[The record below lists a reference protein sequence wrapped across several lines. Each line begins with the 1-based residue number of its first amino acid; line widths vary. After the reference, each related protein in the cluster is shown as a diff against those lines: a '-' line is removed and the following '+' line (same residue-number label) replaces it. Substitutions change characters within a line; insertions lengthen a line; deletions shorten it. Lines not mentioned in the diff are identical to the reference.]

1 VLNNIIISGI
11 TGFVGIN
18 LKEYLSE
25 KYKALGVSRNSD
37 YNQNIISYT
46 ELNSDHFK
54 DARAFVHLA
63 GKAHDL
69 KKTSEDQ
76 EYFKVN
82 TELTIKLFDKFLES
96 TSEIFIYMSSV
107 KAVTDKVEGV
117 LLENEKPNPVTAYG
131 KSKLSAEKYLLNQ
144 TLPKGKKVY
153 ILRPCMI
160 HGPGNK
166 GNLNLLYQ
174 LVKSGVPY
182 PLGAFENKRSF
193 LSIENLCFVIQELL
207 LKRPESGVFNIA
219 DDMPISTNKLI
230 ETIAIAIDK
239 KSKRWSIPI
248 IIVNIFAKIGTLC
261 KLPFNEDTLKK
272 LTENY
277 IVSNSKIKEVLRIE
291 LPISTITGLINT
303 IKSFNNK

>member
-1 VLNNIIISGI
+1 MIILTGSS
-11 TGFVGIN
+11 GFVGSN
-18 LKEYLSE
+18 LRSYLE
-25 KYKALGVSRNSD
+25 RKGEEILGVSRSPSEYEVDYKKINIALLNTTNS
-37 YNQNIISYT
+37 
-46 ELNSDHFK
+46 
-54 DARAFVHLA
+54 FVHLA

-69 KKTSEDQ
+69 KKTSE
-76 EYFKVN
+76 EAAYFEVN
-82 TELTIKLFDKFLES
+82 TELTKRLFDQFLES
-96 TSEIFIYMSSV
+96 TCEVFIYMSSV
-107 KAVTDKVEGV
+107 KAAADTVKGILTEHKV
-117 LLENEKPNPVTAYG
+117 PNPITAYG
-131 KSKLSAEKYLLNQ
+131 KSKLAAENYISSKK
-144 TLPKGKKVY
+144 LPKDKRVY

-174 LVKSGVPY
+174 LVKKGIPY

-207 LKRPESGVFNIA
+207 LKRPESGIFNMA
-219 DDMPISTNKLI
+219 DDIPISTNKLI
-230 ETIAIAIDK
+230 EIIASAIDK
-239 KSKRWSIPI
+239 KSKIWCIPI
-248 IIVNIFAKIGTLC
+248 VIVSFFGKIGTLC
-261 KLPFNEDTLKK
+261 KLPFTEDTLQK